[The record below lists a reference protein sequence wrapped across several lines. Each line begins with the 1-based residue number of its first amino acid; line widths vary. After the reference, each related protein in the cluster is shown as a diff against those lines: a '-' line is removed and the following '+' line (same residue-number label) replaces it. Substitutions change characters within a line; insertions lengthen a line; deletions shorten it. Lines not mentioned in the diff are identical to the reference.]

1 MAKALVVYSGG
12 LDTTVCIAL
21 LREQGYTDIVAVT
34 VDVGQPE
41 ADLIQARERAE
52 ALGATHVLI
61 DAKDEFAR
69 DYCFPALQANAGY
82 QGYPLS
88 TAIARPLIA
97 KKAAEEALRL
107 GDVQAI
113 VHGCTGKG
121 NDQFR
126 IEHGLRA
133 LAPKIPI
140 LAPVRER
147 NLTRQWELEYAERQ
161 KLPIGQSREKIWSID
176 ENLWGRSIEG
186 GRLEDPAL
194 APPEEIFQWTSAPED
209 APDEPRV
216 VEIEFAGGV
225 PVAIDNRTM
234 EPRQIITEANRIAGL
249 HAVGRIDMM
258 EDRLIGLKARENYEC
273 PGATLLIRAHAELEA
288 LVCTRIERRFKLA
301 VDAQWAELAY
311 AGLWHDPLKDDLEAF
326 IGAVQ
331 RRVTGFVRLVLYKG
345 SLRVTGRRSPWALY
359 RASLVSFDDADELPQ
374 SAMTGMVRAH
384 GLEAT
389 LYREVERESSSEV

>member
-12 LDTTVCIAL
+12 LDTTVCIAVV
-21 LREQGYTDIVAVT
+21 REQGYADIVAVT
-34 VDVGQPE
+34 VDVGQPA
-41 ADLIQARERAE
+41 ADLFQARERAE

-61 DAKDEFAR
+61 DGKDEFAR
-69 DYCFPALQANAGY
+69 DYCFPALQANASY

-107 GDVQAI
+107 GDVDAI

-133 LAPKIPI
+133 VAPEIPI
-140 LAPVRER
+140 LAPIRER
-147 NLTRQWELEYAERQ
+147 DLTREWELEYAERQ
-161 KLPIGQSREKIWSID
+161 NLPVGQSREKIWSID

-225 PVAIDNRTM
+225 PVAIDNRPM
-234 EPRQIITEANRIAGL
+234 EPRQIIAEANRIAGL
-249 HAVGRIDMM
+249 HGVGRIDMM

-288 LVCTRIERRFKLA
+288 LVCTRAERRFKA
-301 VDAQWAELAY
+301 TVDAQWAELAY

-345 SLRVTGRRSPWALY
+345 GLRVTGRRSPWALY
-359 RASLVSFDDADELPQ
+359 REGLASFDDAEQLPQ
-374 SAMTGMVRAH
+374 SAMPGMVRVH
-384 GLEAT
+384 GLET
-389 LYREVERESSSEV
+389 MLYREVERECQP

>member
-12 LDTTVCIAL
+12 LDTTVCISL
-21 LREQGYTDIVAVT
+21 VREQGYTDIVAVT

-41 ADLIQARERAE
+41 ADLVQARERAE

-69 DYCFPALQANAGY
+69 DYCLPALQANASY

-97 KKAAEEALRL
+97 RKAAEEALRL

-126 IEHGLRA
+126 IEHGLRSI
-133 LAPKIPI
+133 APEIPI

-147 NLTRQWELEYAERQ
+147 NLTREWELEYAERQ
-161 KLPIGQSREKIWSID
+161 NLPVGQSREKIWSID

-225 PVAIDNRTM
+225 PVAIDNRPM
-234 EPRQIITEANRIAGL
+234 EPRQIIAEANRIAGL

-288 LVCTRIERRFKLA
+288 LVCTRAERRFKAA
-301 VDAQWAELAY
+301 VDAQWTELAY
-311 AGLWHDPLKDDLEAF
+311 AGLWHDPLKEDLEAF

-345 SLRVTGRRSPWALY
+345 SMRVSGRRSPCALY
-359 RASLVSFDDADELPQ
+359 RERLASFDDAEELPQ
-374 SAMTGMVRAH
+374 SAMTGMVRVH
-384 GLEAT
+384 GLEAM
-389 LYREVERESSSEV
+389 LYREVERECQP

>member
-21 LREQGYTDIVAVT
+21 LREQGYTDVVAVT

-41 ADLIQARERAE
+41 ADLVRARERAE

-61 DAKDEFAR
+61 DANDEFAR
-69 DYCFPALQANAGY
+69 DYCFPALQANASY

-97 KKAAEEALRL
+97 RKAAEEALRL
-107 GDVQAI
+107 GDVDAL

-133 LAPKIPI
+133 VAPNTPI
-140 LAPVRER
+140 LAPIRER
-147 NLTRQWELEYAERQ
+147 DLTRQWELEYAERHG
-161 KLPIGQSREKIWSID
+161 LPIGQTREKVWSID

-194 APPEEIFQWTSAPED
+194 APPEEIFEWTSAPED

-216 VEIEFAGGV
+216 VEIEFVEGA
-225 PVAIDNRTM
+225 PVAIDNRPM
-234 EPRQIITEANRIAGL
+234 EPRQIIAEANRIAGL
-249 HAVGRIDMM
+249 HGVGRIDMM

-273 PGATLLIRAHAELEA
+273 PGATLLIRAHADLEA
-288 LVCTRIERRFKLA
+288 LVCTRAERRFKSA

-311 AGLWHDPLKDDLEAF
+311 AGLWHDPLKRDLEAF

-359 RASLVSFDDADELPQ
+359 REDLASFDDAQALPQ

-384 GLEAT
+384 GLEAMM
-389 LYREVERESSSEV
+389 YQEVERECKP